1 MFWEQ
6 KKICYLCLL
15 AVNRVARVR
24 GSILRNT
31 ICHNLQTI
39 ILFTLLPAAPPHQH
53 LFWYHYFTILW
64 TNKKSNNNTRN
75 PGLSTPSTLYS
86 LYTMTMGVTLWSA
99 ESSWITLVT
108 LPAMERQERQES
120 VRTLLA
126 HCMLYS
132 RLGGAVT
139 TGRRHAGCRHAQPDN
154 TRGLTRILPRS
165 HVVLSNH
172 TVRSDHAVVF

>member
-15 AVNRVARVR
+15 AVTREARVR
-24 GSILRNT
+24 GYILRNS

-64 TNKKSNNNTRN
+64 TNKKSNNNTRI
-75 PGLSTPSTLYS
+75 PGLSTPSM
-86 LYTMTMGVTLWSA
+86 YTHSTPWPWVSPYEVQNHEVT
-99 ESSWITLVT
+99 SWITLVT

-172 TVRSDHAVVF
+172 VVF